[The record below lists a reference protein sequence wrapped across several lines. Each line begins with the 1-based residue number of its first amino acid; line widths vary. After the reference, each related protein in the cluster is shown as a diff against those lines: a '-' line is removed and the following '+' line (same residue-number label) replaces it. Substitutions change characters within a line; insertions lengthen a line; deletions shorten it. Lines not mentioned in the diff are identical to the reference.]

1 MYCSTLFICCFFF
14 FKQKTAYEM
23 RISDWSS
30 DVCSSDLFSV
40 SNFWP
45 EIERS
50 GATLAN
56 LLGSMLAFV
65 ADAPDN
71 EAQKRCVGQLRAIRG
86 SPFPPEVRE
95 KWRTRFGVKVT
106 GSNVYGLTEASPVT
120 SLHDDDFP
128 KPGSDRKSNS
138 LN

>member
-1 MYCSTLFICCFFF
+1 MIRRPPRSTRTYTLFPYTTLFLSNYVCNLSRNAVING
-14 FKQKTAYEM
+14 KRTKDD
-23 RISDWSS
+23 ISWSPLPLFHPNALAATVLAS
-30 DVCSSDLFSV
+30 AMTFSRGVLYPRFSV

-71 EAQKRCVGQLRAIRG
+71 EAQQRCVGQLRPLRG
-86 SPFPPEVRE
+86 SPFPPAVRPAE
-95 KWRTRFGVKVT
+95 
-106 GSNVYGLTEASPVT
+106 
-120 SLHDDDFP
+120 
-128 KPGSDRKSNS
+128 
-138 LN
+138 

>member
-1 MYCSTLFICCFFF
+1 
-14 FKQKTAYEM
+14 
-23 RISDWSS
+23 
-30 DVCSSDLFSV
+30 
-40 SNFWP
+40 
-45 EIERS
+45 
-50 GATLAN
+50 
-56 LLGSMLAFV
+56 MLAFV

-71 EAQKRCVGQLRAIRG
+71 EAQKRCFGQLRAIRG

-128 KPGSDRKSNS
+128 KPGSSGKVDPSFEVRIVDDEDNDVPVGTDRKSTRLNS
-138 LN
+138 SH

>member
-1 MYCSTLFICCFFF
+1 MRRRPPRSTRTDTLLPYTPLCRSTVPSKGCIISHNYVCNLSRNAVINGKRTKDDISWSPLPLFHLNALAATVLASAMTFSRGVL
-14 FKQKTAYEM
+14 YP
-23 RISDWSS
+23 R
-30 DVCSSDLFSV
+30 FSV

-71 EAQKRCVGQLRAIRG
+71 EAQTQIGRAH
-86 SPFPPEVRE
+86 V
-95 KWRTRFGVKVT
+95 
-106 GSNVYGLTEASPVT
+106 
-120 SLHDDDFP
+120 
-128 KPGSDRKSNS
+128 
-138 LN
+138 

>member
-1 MYCSTLFICCFFF
+1 
-14 FKQKTAYEM
+14 M

-30 DVCSSDLFSV
+30 DVCSSDLRTKDDISWSPLPLFHLNALAATVLASAMTFSRGVLYPRFSV

-71 EAQKRCVGQLRAIRG
+71 EAQKRCFGQLRAIREDG
-86 SPFPPEVRE
+86 R
-95 KWRTRFGVKVT
+95 
-106 GSNVYGLTEASPVT
+106 APV
-120 SLHDDDFP
+120 
-128 KPGSDRKSNS
+128 
-138 LN
+138 

>member
-1 MYCSTLFICCFFF
+1 
-14 FKQKTAYEM
+14 M

-30 DVCSSDLFSV
+30 DVCSSDLLASAMTFSRGVLYPRFSV

-45 EIERS
+45 ELERS

-71 EAQKRCVGQLRAIRG
+71 EAQKRCFGQLRAIRG

-95 KWRTRFGVKVT
+95 KWRTRFGVNVT
-106 GSNVYGLTEASPVT
+106 GSTV
-120 SLHDDDFP
+120 
-128 KPGSDRKSNS
+128 DRKSTRLNS
-138 LN
+138 RHYCAHRMPASA